1 MSTLTE
7 LAGTLAD
14 VDPAIAAAIAR
25 EEQRQRSTLELIA
38 SENFAS
44 AAVIEAVGTVL
55 TNKYAEGYPGRRYY
69 GGCEFV
75 DEIETLAI
83 ERARSLFGA
92 EHANVQP
99 HSGAQANMA
108 VYFGLLKP
116 GDTVMGLRLD
126 QGGHLTHGS
135 NVNFSGKLFEFVSYG
150 VDRETEYIDYDEMAA
165 LAREH
170 RPKIIVTGATAYPR
184 EIDFARAR
192 AIADEVDA
200 ILMADMAHIAGL
212 VAAGVHVSP
221 IGQAQIVTSSTH
233 KTLRG
238 PRGGM
243 VLCDEKYARRIDRG
257 VFPNAQG
264 GPLMHVVAA
273 KAVAF
278 AEAATSQFRAYS
290 QQTVDNARVLGETLV
305 DAGLRVVSGGTDN
318 HLLLV
323 DVTPKGTDRPDGG
336 GRAGACGHRR
346 QQERD
351 PLRRTA
357 ADRRLRHPR
366 RHARA
371 DLARARDGGA
381 APGRRT
387 DRAHPRCPRGRRRQR
402 GGAHRGSGPVRGVP
416 RAGRPVRIARRR
428 RWGSAD
434 RRSAA

>member
-7 LAGTLAD
+7 LASTLAE
-14 VDPAIAAAIAR
+14 VDPAVVAAIER
-25 EEQRQRSTLELIA
+25 EEQRQRTTLELIA

-83 ERARSLFGA
+83 ERAKSLFGA

-116 GDTVMGLRLD
+116 GDTLMGMRLD

-135 NVNFSGKLFEFVSYG
+135 SVNFSGKLFEFVSYG
-150 VDRETEYIDYDEMAA
+150 VDRESELIDYDEMAA

-192 AIADEVDA
+192 EIADEVDA
-200 ILMADMAHIAGL
+200 LLMADMAHIAGL
-212 VAAGVHVSP
+212 VASGVHATPV
-221 IGQAQIVTSSTH
+221 GQAQLVTSSTH

-243 VLCDEKYARRIDRG
+243 VLCDQKYARRVDRG

-264 GPLMHVVAA
+264 GPLMHVVAG
-273 KAVAF
+273 KAVAL
-278 AEAATSQFRAYS
+278 AEAATAEFRAYS
-290 QQTVDNARVLGETLV
+290 QQTVDNARALGETLV
-305 DAGLRVVSGGTDN
+305 EAGLRVVSGGTDT

-323 DVTPKGTDRPDGG
+323 DVTPKGLTGQAAEDALS
-336 GRAGACGHRR
+336 RAGIIANKNAIPYDELPPATASGIRIGTPALTSRGLATAELR
-346 QQERD
+346 QVGELITRILD
-351 PLRRTA
+351 APEDAAVANDVRTQV
-357 ADRRLRHPR
+357 
-366 RHARA
+366 
-371 DLARARDGGA
+371 LALCEAFP
-381 APGRRT
+381 APGR
-387 DRAHPRCPRGRRRQR
+387 A
-402 GGAHRGSGPVRGVP
+402 
-416 RAGRPVRIARRR
+416 AGL
-428 RWGSAD
+428 
-434 RRSAA
+434 AAA

>member
-14 VDPAIAAAIAR
+14 VDPAIAAAIGR

-75 DEIETLAI
+75 DEVESLAI
-83 ERARSLFGA
+83 ERAESLFGA

-150 VDRETEYIDYDEMAA
+150 VDRETEYIDYEEMAA

-184 EIDFARAR
+184 EIDFERAR

-200 ILMADMAHIAGL
+200 LLMADMAHIAGL
-212 VAAGVHVSP
+212 VASGVHVSP
-221 IGQAQIVTSSTH
+221 IGHAQLVTSSTH

-243 VLCDEKYARRIDRG
+243 VLCDQAYARRVDRG

-264 GPLMHVVAA
+264 GPLMHVVAG

-290 QQTVDNARVLGETLV
+290 QQTVDNARALGETLV
-305 DAGLRVVSGGTDN
+305 EAGLRVVSGGTDN

-323 DVTPKGTDRPDGG
+323 DVTPKGLTG
-336 GRAGACGHRR
+336 
-346 QQERD
+346 Q
-351 PLRRTA
+351 TA
-357 ADRRLRHPR
+357 EDA
-366 RHARA
+366 
-371 DLARARDGGA
+371 LARAGIVVNKNAIPYDELPPAVASGIRIGTPALTSRGLATAELRRVGELIARILDAPEDGDIA
-381 APGRRT
+381 SAARSEVLALCEAFPAPG
-387 DRAHPRCPRGRRRQR
+387 
-402 GGAHRGSGPVRGVP
+402 VP
-416 RAGRPVRIARRR
+416 
-428 RWGSAD
+428 
-434 RRSAA
+434 AA

>member
-135 NVNFSGKLFEFVSYG
+135 NVNFSGKLFQFVSYG

-243 VLCDEKYARRIDRG
+243 VLCDAKYARRIDRG

-323 DVTPKGTDRPDGG
+323 DVTPKGLTG
-336 GRAGACGHRR
+336 
-346 QQERD
+346 Q
-351 PLRRTA
+351 TA
-357 ADRRLRHPR
+357 EDA
-366 RHARA
+366 
-371 DLARARDGGA
+371 LARAGIVVNKNAIPYDELPPTVASGIRVGTPALTSRGLATAELRRVGELIARILDA
-381 APGRRT
+381 PEDDAVSAEVHTEVQALCEAFPAPG
-387 DRAHPRCPRGRRRQR
+387 
-402 GGAHRGSGPVRGVP
+402 VP
-416 RAGRPVRIARRR
+416 
-428 RWGSAD
+428 SA
-434 RRSAA
+434 